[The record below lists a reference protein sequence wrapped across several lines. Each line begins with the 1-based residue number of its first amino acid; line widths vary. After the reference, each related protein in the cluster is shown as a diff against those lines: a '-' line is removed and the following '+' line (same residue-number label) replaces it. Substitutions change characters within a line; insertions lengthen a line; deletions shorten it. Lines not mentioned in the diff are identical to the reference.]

1 MGRVG
6 FKVGGFFGTRWF
18 VLGLLLLAGS
28 YAISCG
34 ARSSKSPYPDRVVL
48 IVVDMLR
55 RDHVG
60 VYGGRAET
68 PHIDKLAA
76 RGQAAPRALASFPST
91 TMSMGALFTGLTPSI
106 ESEDAE
112 RSLAWTSETWCGLV
126 RVAPPGSTTCVPA
139 GIPTLPERMRAA
151 DFETIG
157 ITSNS
162 LLYRPAGFERGFD
175 IWEEAGAADPLAE
188 SADELGSRL
197 TQGAYGGTSADSVLS
212 AVRAALGKRS
222 RDRFFLYVHF
232 MDAHDFELAGVS
244 YAKGVERAD
253 AGVGQLLQLLGDQ
266 GLLEDSLVVLTSDHG
281 ERLGEKHPVE
291 GRDQH
296 FGNPP
301 FDYLLQVP
309 LISAPPLLDPPD
321 FPTRSQDLAELILS
335 RAGGLAGRPPL
346 LRAVSEV
353 FLSEWDWQTLRS
365 GDWKAAFR
373 RDGSRALLFDLKE
386 DPEETRD
393 LSEVHPQRLNRLRT
407 RVSILARDYS
417 APSSHQ
423 KIQPADVERLRSMG
437 YIEALGSEISPASD

>member
-1 MGRVG
+1 L
-6 FKVGGFFGTRWF
+6 GGLSRNEIIF
-18 VLGLLLLAGS
+18 LGLLLLVGS
-28 YAISCG
+28 CAIFFA
-34 ARSSKSPYPDRVVL
+34 ARSPKSPYPDRVVL
-48 IVVDMLR
+48 IVVDTLR

-76 RGQAAPRALASFPST
+76 RGQVAPRALASFPST
-91 TMSMGALFTGLTPSI
+91 TMSMGALFAGLTPSI
-106 ESEDAE
+106 ESGNSE
-112 RSLAWTSETWCGLV
+112 RSLPWTSETWCGLS
-126 RVAPPGSTTCVPA
+126 RVAPPGSKTCFPA
-139 GIPTLPERMRAA
+139 GIPTLPEQMRTA

-157 ITSNS
+157 VTSNP

-175 IWEEAGAADPLAE
+175 IWEEAGAPDG
-188 SADELGSRL
+188 SAGPGNEGGSRL
-197 TQGAYGGTSADSVLS
+197 TQGAYGGTTAGSVIS

-244 YAKGVERAD
+244 YAEGVKRAD
-253 AGVGQLLQLLGDQ
+253 AGVGQLLQLLGEQ

-301 FDYLLQVP
+301 FDYLLRVP
-309 LISAPPLLDPPD
+309 LISVPPLFE
-321 FPTRSQDLAELILS
+321 FPHYAARSQDLAQLILA
-335 RAGGLAGRPPL
+335 RAGALAGRPPVFL
-346 LRAVSEV
+346 SVSEV

-365 GDWKAAFR
+365 GRWKGAFR

-386 DPEETRD
+386 DPGEKTD
-393 LSEVHPQRLNRLRT
+393 LSEVYPDRLNRMRY
-407 RVSILARDYS
+407 RVSILTREYS
-417 APSSHQ
+417 GSSSHQ
-423 KIQPADVERLRSMG
+423 GIQPAEVEPLRSMG
-437 YIEALGSEISPASD
+437 DIEALDSATPEAAD